1 MKAMLT
7 FIEKM
12 TLEPDRLA
20 PADGQVLRDAGV
32 SAQAATDAIGVALCF
47 NLIDRLADS
56 FAFEVPEPEGLREG
70 RPGDAQTRL
79 QPVTGARQAG
89 SETPQDRQT
98 THSRAGVFHGKVG
111 PYVEAITS

>member
-12 TLEPDRLA
+12 TLEPDRLT

-56 FAFEVPEPEGLREG
+56 FKFDVPP
-70 RPGDAQTRL
+70 
-79 QPVTGARQAG
+79 
-89 SETPQDRQT
+89 
-98 THSRAGVFHGKVG
+98 AGVFDKMSKMMLKRG
-111 PYVEAITS
+111 YA

>member
-12 TLEPDRLA
+12 TLELDQLT

-56 FAFEVPEPEGLREG
+56 FAFEVPSPKVFAKGA
-70 RPGDAQTRL
+70 PGMLKRGYSL
-79 QPVTGARQAG
+79 
-89 SETPQDRQT
+89 
-98 THSRAGVFHGKVG
+98 
-111 PYVEAITS
+111 